1 MMGFILGIVVAVIV
15 VSFAPEI
22 QSMMV
27 ASGMRDS
34 LVVWLQ
40 SWV

>member
-1 MMGFILGIVVAVIV
+1 MIGFLFGIVITILVIV
-15 VSFAPEI
+15 FSDQI

-27 ASGMRDS
+27 ASGIRDS